1 MGWSMGCFFG
11 YPFSSTMR
19 KVTGFSWDVFL
30 ADDGDEN
37 HWIRDYI
44 NMRFVEVKGCVLMW
58 PTIMDSLKED
68 WIWLAYHGYIKLC
81 TSNSIIFMFRG
92 LPCNVVMGIRAPLGP
107 QNSSWREQHVGDLD
121 PNVPD
126 PSSHKL
132 ACCRSGTALHHTK
145 QISQSG
151 FSLDFPYKS
160 HPITK
165 QKLTKS
171 WDGLREDLDQPI
183 LQAIIHHL
191 LWKMDENGA
200 CRSIHPLTSWNW
212 EHPIPQLDSI
222 GIDTCPKTKRCFQT
236 SKI

>member
-1 MGWSMGCFFG
+1 MN
-11 YPFSSTMR
+11 
-19 KVTGFSWDVFL
+19 L

-44 NMRFVEVKGCVLMW
+44 NMRFVVTGCVLMW

-107 QNSSWREQHVGDLD
+107 QNSNMLVILTQTYLIPQVT
-121 PNVPD
+121 
-126 PSSHKL
+126 SSH
-132 ACCRSGTALHHTK
+132 AYCRSGSAQHFIIL
-145 QISQSG
+145 QISMQSG

-171 WDGLREDLDQPI
+171 WDGPGRFGSADFAGHCPSFTV
-183 LQAIIHHL
+183 
-191 LWKMDENGA
+191 ENGWKWRVSLYSSA
-200 CRSIHPLTSWNW
+200 N
-212 EHPIPQLDSI
+212 
-222 GIDTCPKTKRCFQT
+222 
-236 SKI
+236 